1 MISKTINRY
10 IWLLDT
16 LQKNNKLTFK
26 EISDLWKDS
35 NMGDGKPLPLR
46 TFHQH
51 RDAIEELFG
60 VKIKCDLTDGY
71 SYFIDNPQAMRKDR
85 TRRWLL
91 DSFSLSNMIIAGH
104 NMNGRILLENIPGG
118 SEYIQPVIESMQQNK
133 VLKLDYQSFSEH
145 RKTYYIEAYAMKV
158 YRQRWYIVGRLQEQD
173 AIRQL
178 ALDRIMEM
186 EMTDDSYE
194 VPNSFDAEKYYANTI
209 GVFVN
214 EDMNPQKVRIRVY
227 GKQVEYLRTLPLHR
241 SQEEVLT
248 KHEQFSE
255 FQYRLCLNP
264 ELSTQLL
271 AMGENVEVLEPM
283 ELREEIKRRLE
294 DCLTKY
300 Y

>member
-1 MISKTINRY
+1 MVNKILDSISIGLHK
-10 IWLLDT
+10 
-16 LQKNNKLTFK
+16 
-26 EISDLWKDS
+26 
-35 NMGDGKPLPLR
+35 
-46 TFHQH
+46 
-51 RDAIEELFG
+51 LFG
-60 VKIKCDLTDGY
+60 DDYHYYIEDAQVLR
-71 SYFIDNPQAMRKDR
+71 NDR
-85 TRRWLL
+85 TRQWLQN
-91 DSFSLSNMIIAGH
+91 SFTLSNMIIAGH
-104 NMNGRILLENIPGG
+104 NMNGKILFENVPRGT
-118 SEYIQPVIESMQQNK
+118 EYLQPVIESMQQNK
-133 VLKLDYQSFSEH
+133 VLKFDYQSFSEH
-145 RKTYYIEAYAMKV
+145 RKTYHIEAYAMKV
-158 YRQRWYIVGRLQEQD
+158 YHQRWYIVGRLQEQD

-214 EDMNPQKVRIRVY
+214 EDMKPQKVRIRVY

-294 DCLTKY
+294 ECLTKY
-300 Y
+300 K